1 MENELIQI
9 SNMIMIGAAGQN
21 SGKTTFAAEII
32 RRWHKE
38 YPIIA
43 LKITSVN
50 QQHAHCVRGGAGCGA
65 CSSLCGPFELSEE
78 TDPASGKDTSLL
90 LAAGA
95 HRVYWM
101 KCMREHLT
109 DGIRHFLLQIPK
121 DTLILCESNSLRKI
135 VLPGLFIMLK
145 NTKNAAIKPS
155 AEEVISK
162 ADLVVVNDFG
172 EEIVTYVSRISI
184 EHGAS
189 GIKVHFTQE

>member
-1 MENELIQI
+1 VENETIRI
-9 SNMIMIGAAGQN
+9 SNMIMIGATGQN

-32 RRWHKE
+32 RRWRKE
-38 YPIIA
+38 FPIIA

-65 CSSLCGPFELSEE
+65 CSSLCDSFELSEE

-101 KCMREHLT
+101 KCMKEHLG
-109 DGIRHFLLQIPK
+109 DGIRHFLLQIPE
-121 DTLILCESNSLRKI
+121 DALILCESNSLRKI
-135 VLPGLFIMLK
+135 ALPGLFVMLQ
-145 NTKNAAIKPS
+145 NARNAAVKPS
-155 AEEVISK
+155 AEEVIDK

-172 EEIVTYVSRISI
+172 EGIRTYVSQISI
-184 EHGAS
+184 ACGAS
-189 GIKVHFTQE
+189 GIEIHLTQE